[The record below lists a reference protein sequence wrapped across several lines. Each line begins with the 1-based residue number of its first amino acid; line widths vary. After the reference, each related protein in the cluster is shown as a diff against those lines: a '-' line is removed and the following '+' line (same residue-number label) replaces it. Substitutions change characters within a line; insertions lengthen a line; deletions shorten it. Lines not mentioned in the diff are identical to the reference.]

1 MPGLAITKARVLSL
15 SLDYNQLTWEV
26 GDTAEDL
33 LDYTFLV
40 LRAESASGPFDP
52 ISQELEDAFLFIDNL
67 VKVGNIY
74 RQYHYK
80 IQIRNKQTG
89 EVKLYGPYAKTPEP
103 TLIAQELRLHLN
115 LLMHEFIGRRCWL
128 LPVRTFGQR
137 CADCWNPRLQKRKFS
152 GCRSCFDT
160 SFVRGY
166 HKPIEIWVSI
176 DPTPANQQP
185 TNSGKLQQRSTT
197 GRMSF
202 YPPVKPDDVLVEPEN
217 IRWTVRTIST
227 TQEQRAVVT
236 QELQMRRAETTDME
250 YLIPLDLGA
259 PMQDLFYTPARNYTN
274 PTTLTDLP
282 KDDIDF
288 EGIYS
293 LYPPWYGR

>member
-185 TNSGKLQQRSTT
+185 TNSGKLQQQSTT